1 MKFEV
6 KVPSISLPDINFSPR
21 EQFDKIWSS
30 VDGYVTPRLMSTLD
44 KGLGSEI
51 VLNTLFQG
59 AYEALPLP
67 VRLLM
72 PQDKFMSYCEGKREY
87 FHGKVIGITNAEP
100 LNRE

>member
-6 KVPSISLPDINFSPR
+6 KLPSISLPDINFSPT
-21 EQFDKIWSS
+21 EQFEKIWCS
-30 VDGYVTPRLMSTLD
+30 VDAYVTPRLLATLD
-44 KGLGSEI
+44 NGLGSEI

-72 PQDKFMSYCEGKREY
+72 PQDKFMSYCEDKREY
-87 FHGKVIGITNAEP
+87 FHQKVIDKK
-100 LNRE
+100 RV